1 MNNTLKVYLTKA
13 MKFCSSKE
21 VCIFDIQKKL
31 NDWKIEKSLHNTIIQ
46 QLISEKFI
54 DETRYAQ
61 AFASDKFRFN
71 NWGKRKIEFELK
83 RKNIPQH
90 IINQAVATI
99 ETEAYTKKIKSLISA
114 KIKSIKD
121 DDTYKIKLKILRYMT
136 NKGFEPDIVSN
147 IFDKNFKDKL

>member
-1 MNNTLKVYLTKA
+1 

-83 RKNIPQH
+83 RKNIPQY

-99 ETEAYTKKIKSLISA
+99 KTEAYTKKIKSLISA

-121 DDTYKIKLKILRYMT
+121 EDTYKIKLKILRYMT